1 MKDSCPL
8 RRLLLLAALLPVD
21 KEEEEQVNSSGRHL
35 QSGFDAVFTPPT
47 PPLLR
52 VLAVAVLT
60 SAGDNE
66 VVVAVASRV

>member
-21 KEEEEQVNSSGRHL
+21 EEDEQVNSSGRHL
-35 QSGFDAVFTPPT
+35 QSGFDAVFTPP
-47 PPLLR
+47 LLMP
-52 VLAVAVLT
+52 VAVLP
-60 SAGDNE
+60 SAGDN